1 MITTLRW
8 IQLLTTTWLILI
20 VVQSLSLE
28 KRYFKYLVHF
38 VFFATNVVV
47 LVFAVITL
55 QQMYRTS
62 SLSFQLH
69 CRKFS
74 GLNFLDSNHRL
85 SRFVQDL
92 LEYYTGFNAVA
103 LPKPGTSSLTC

>member
-8 IQLLTTTWLILI
+8 IQLLTTSWLILI

-28 KRYFKYLVHF
+28 KRYFKYFVYF

-47 LVFAVITL
+47 LVIAVLTL

-62 SLSFQLH
+62 TPTFLSF
-69 CRKFS
+69 
-74 GLNFLDSNHRL
+74 
-85 SRFVQDL
+85 
-92 LEYYTGFNAVA
+92 
-103 LPKPGTSSLTC
+103 

>member
-8 IQLLTTTWLILI
+8 IQLFTTTWLILI

-28 KRYFKYLVHF
+28 KRYFKYFVYL

-62 SLSFQLH
+62 TLTFLSFQLH
-69 CRKFS
+69 CQKF
-74 GLNFLDSNHRL
+74 LRL
-85 SRFVQDL
+85 SVF
-92 LEYYTGFNAVA
+92 
-103 LPKPGTSSLTC
+103 